1 MGGNERFFYFF
12 GGIWL
17 FVGLSFIGASIGVP
31 LFAGPEQLNADGPPV
46 WVFGLVGLAVAGAGA
61 LIIGFARRAAER
73 EKRLMEVGETHEA
86 TVIDI
91 RQNPVQINRRIRW
104 NVLYRY
110 DFEGRPLEGK
120 SRAMFGPEVVDF
132 KPGQTVTIM
141 VDPAKPQ
148 DSLMLDVA

>member
-1 MGGNERFFYFF
+1 MGGSERFFYFF
-12 GGIWL
+12 GGLWL

-31 LFAGPEQLNADGPPV
+31 LFVGSEQLNADGPPV
-46 WVFGLVGLAVAGAGA
+46 WVFALVGFVVAGAGA
-61 LIIGFARRAAER
+61 LIIAWARRAAQR
-73 EKRLMEVGETHEA
+73 EKRLMEVGESQQA

-91 RQNPVQINRRIRW
+91 RENPVRINRRIRW

-110 DFEGRPLEGK
+110 DFKGRRLEGK

-141 VDPAKPQ
+141 VDPAKPE